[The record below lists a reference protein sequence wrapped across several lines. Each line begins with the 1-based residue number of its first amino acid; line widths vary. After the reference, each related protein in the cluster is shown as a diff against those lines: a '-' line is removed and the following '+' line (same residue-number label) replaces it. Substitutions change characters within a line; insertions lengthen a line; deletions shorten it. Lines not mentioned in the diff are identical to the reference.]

1 MSDLAKFDPVS
12 SARIIAYP
20 SDGHSS
26 EFEVQAALYSALR
39 ELGIDVRGEVKFYG
53 DFGLRDAKASCRF
66 DLVIFR
72 DKNPEL
78 IIEVKARLKG
88 HRNGIEATRQ
98 FQRYTG
104 FGVPVWF
111 VYGMEGARLA
121 IDELKERWS
130 EPRQREKSRL
140 QGA

>member
-12 SARIIAYP
+12 SARII
-20 SDGHSS
+20 
-26 EFEVQAALYSALR
+26 
-39 ELGIDVRGEVKFYG
+39 
-53 DFGLRDAKASCRF
+53 
-66 DLVIFR
+66 
-72 DKNPEL
+72 
-78 IIEVKARLKG
+78 
-88 HRNGIEATRQ
+88 IEATRQ